1 MTGGGFKL
9 GKARGDE
16 LVISVHEPGR
26 YVVGRWRNVL
36 LFYWQVAGTP
46 HAVALLEQGM
56 VDLLA
61 EHGSGI
67 SLVNLIKEGAGLPDP
82 EVRKALLTSM
92 GRHAEAIGCISVV
105 MMGAGFWA
113 SALQSAITGLR
124 MLAPPRSSLLRFSRE
139 PADLKAWLPHEHLV
153 RTGQRMDDARLMAVI
168 RELLTA
174 GDSASKAPTSATR

>member
-1 MTGGGFKL
+1 VTRGGFKA
-9 GKARGDE
+9 GKGRGDE

-26 YVVGRWRNVL
+26 YVLGSWRNVL

-46 HAVALLEQGM
+46 HAVALLEQAIIELHGEHSAGLSM
-56 VDLLA
+56 V
-61 EHGSGI
+61 H
-67 SLVNLIKEGAGLPDP
+67 LIKEGAGLPDP
-82 EVRKALLTSM
+82 EVRKALLTSL

-153 RTGQRMDDARLMAVI
+153 RTGQRLDDVRLLAVI
-168 RELLTA
+168 NELLA
-174 GDSASKAPTSATR
+174 LGNSAAKAATIAAH